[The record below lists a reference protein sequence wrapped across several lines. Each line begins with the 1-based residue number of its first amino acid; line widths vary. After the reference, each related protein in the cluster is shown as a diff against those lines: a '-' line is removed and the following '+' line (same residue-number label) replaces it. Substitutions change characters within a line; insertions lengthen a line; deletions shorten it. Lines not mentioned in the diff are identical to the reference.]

1 MIGPKANTVIFDGK
15 FYIYFCES
23 QLKTDTFGFHSHPIG
38 VLVKA
43 RKKSGWHG
51 SLTLPLDRGDKKE
64 RQTNR
69 IQAQC
74 TRTALQSHSAASGL

>member
-1 MIGPKANTVIFDGK
+1 MLVGRLIITLEKQQDIAFMIPNIF
-15 FYIYFCES
+15 
-23 QLKTDTFGFHSHPIG
+23 HRHPIG
-38 VLVKA
+38 VLVNA

-51 SLTLPLDRGDKKE
+51 SLTLPLDRGDDKE

-74 TRTALQSHSAASGL
+74 TRTALQSHSAAFSL